1 MRLETRIKK
10 RDNKLIIELSKSVIK
25 RGELK
30 EGDILE
36 INLQETNMTISNKPR
51 ENPSLNKI
59 IIEDNEDIYS
69 KTLREEELFLAK

>member
-36 INLQETNMTISNKPR
+36 IDLQETNMTISNKPR
-51 ENPSLNKI
+51 ETPSLNNI